1 MKKFILSVLII
12 LSISISSFAQYSQVE
27 SYIGEIKLFAGNFA
41 PQGWAFCD
49 GQTLPISQNQA
60 LFSIIGT
67 YYGGDGVSNFKLP
80 DLRSRVP
87 VHAGGFQPNNLKKVQ
102 LGEVGG
108 QESLTI
114 QPSTIG
120 VKTNGVKFDAQTT
133 GRDGAPFAVQSV
145 VVSPTSQPQ
154 VLDNRT
160 PYVGLNYIIC
170 LSGIY
175 PMRD

>member
-27 SYIGEIKLFAGNFA
+27 SYIGEIKLFAGNY
-41 PQGWAFCD
+41 PPSGWAFCD
-49 GQTLPISQNQA
+49 GQTLQISQNQA

-67 YYGGDGVSNFKLP
+67 YYGGDGKTNFQLP

-108 QESLTI
+108 QESLSI
-114 QPSTIG
+114 VPPAVS
-120 VKTNGVKFDAQTT
+120 VKTTGTALDTKTT
-133 GRDGAPFAVQSV
+133 GRDGAPFVVQSV
-145 VVSPTSQPQ
+145 VVTPPTQPQ
-154 VLDNRT
+154 IFDNRT